1 MGEIVR
7 QVQAP
12 WRFNMRLFSALA
24 AAAIALTGIGIV
36 GLLVSIVNWRR
47 REIGV
52 RVALGAQPRQV
63 VSMIVRQGAALVSV
77 GIAVGRESVR
87 RPSRRVTAVAQ
98 PTPSSSFRNPTMYFQ
113 AR

>member
-12 WRFNMRLFSALA
+12 WRFNMRLFSAL
-24 AAAIALTGIGIV
+24 
-36 GLLVSIVNWRR
+36 
-47 REIGV
+47 
-52 RVALGAQPRQV
+52 VALGAQPRQV

-77 GIAVGRESVR
+77 GIAVDRESVR